1 MAKAKLL
8 YAHVCDQA
16 FPSEGGKLNL
26 VGVFAGAN
34 NPGTVGVAQFPAV
47 YPRLALA
54 VGLSTTAKELP
65 LEVTF
70 RGEDGKD
77 IVPPFTGTFSIEKQG
92 ATEAAN
98 VNFNLNF
105 DTFQLAKPGKIFLTI
120 EASGDEIGEVELTV
134 VKSEPPPEQTP
145 PPPAV

>member
-26 VGVFAGAN
+26 VGVFAGLN
-34 NPGTVGVAQFPAV
+34 NPGNVGVAQFPGV

-54 VGLSTTAKELP
+54 VGLSTTLKELP

-70 RGEDGKD
+70 RDEEGKD
-77 IVPPFTGTFSIEKQG
+77 IVPPFTGTFTIEKQG
-92 ATEAAN
+92 ATESAN

-105 DTFQLAKPGKIFLTI
+105 DTFQLSKPGKVFLTI
-120 EASGDEIGEVELTV
+120 EVSGEEVGEIELTIT
-134 VKSEPPPEQTP
+134 QATP
-145 PPPAV
+145 PAQQNQPPAAK